1 MTTEYMD
8 LHEEDDPSMARRD
21 SSTAVFWKVYAA
33 FALVHAFSLGYQAVW
48 NSPTWNEKSH
58 LAAGV
63 SHWEFQRFDL
73 FRVNPPLVRTWAAIP
88 VVLLPHEENWRSYSL
103 SPVTRR
109 EASVGQAF
117 AEANGPEY
125 FRLMTCARWM
135 CIPFSLFGGWICG
148 RWAMQLYGL
157 SSGILAMLLWF
168 FSPMVLGHAS
178 LITADAHSAALGVAA
193 MYAVWSWLSAPNR
206 ESAVLA
212 GVVLGLG
219 LLAKHT
225 LLVLYPVT
233 CVLAVVFKTGKVP
246 QRPKYQQIAFVLLA
260 SLFVVNFGYLLEDS
274 FKPLKDYRFQ
284 SELLTGLETGGV
296 PEGGAA
302 SRLQGTHL
310 DRLPVPVPAN
320 YLQGIDTQRVDFE
333 GPVGPSYLCG
343 TWQERGWWYWY
354 VCAFSFKTPVGTLAL
369 LALAVGVSLFAKW
382 SNAPWRDELCV
393 WFPALAVIGLVSSQT
408 GFTIHYRYMM
418 PALPFLFIGISKVA
432 RAFVVQRKKLAV
444 IVGVLAITLFME
456 SLWAFP
462 HSLSFF
468 NGAVG
473 GPPKGPEYLVDSNTD
488 WGQDLFYL
496 RSWQEAHPEAE
507 PLRVLAPKA
516 MTAAELW
523 GVPFETIQQDSRDL
537 EPGWYAVSVNCLQQ
551 DPNSAG
557 GRNRLPAKLLNLE
570 PVANAGYSIRIY
582 RVAESEEGCALQEE

>member
-21 SSTAVFWKVYAA
+21 SSTAAFWKVYAA
-33 FALVHAFSLGYQAVW
+33 FALVHVFLLGYQAVW

-117 AEANGPEY
+117 AEANGPAY
-125 FRLMTCARWM
+125 FWLMTYARWM
-135 CIPFSLFGGWICG
+135 CIPFSLLGGWVCG
-148 RWAMQLYGL
+148 RWAMRLYGL
-157 SSGILAMLLWF
+157 PSGILAMLLWF

-193 MYAVWSWLSAPNR
+193 IYAVWNWLSAPDR
-206 ESAVLA
+206 ESAILA
-212 GVVLGLG
+212 GVVLGLA

-225 LLVLYPVT
+225 LLILCPVV
-233 CVLAVVFKTGKVP
+233 CIL
-246 QRPKYQQIAFVLLA
+246 AFVFMSKKAKRHATVRQLLLVMVA
-260 SLFVVNFGYLLEDS
+260 SVVVLNFGYLFEGSLR
-274 FKPLKDYRFQ
+274 PLKDYRFR
-284 SELLTGLETGGV
+284 SELFTGLELDEVSKDGAMSRV
-296 PEGGAA
+296 EGTLLEAI
-302 SRLQGTHL
+302 
-310 DRLPVPVPAN
+310 PVPVPAN

-333 GPVGPSYLCG
+333 RPVGPSYLCG

-354 VCAFSFKTPVGTLAL
+354 LCAFSFKTPAGTLAL
-369 LALAVGVSLFAKW
+369 LVLAIGMSFFARQ

-393 WFPALAVIGLVSSQT
+393 WLPATAVVVLVSSQT
-408 GFTIHYRYMM
+408 GFTTHYRYTI

-432 RAFVVQRKKLAV
+432 RAFAVQRQKLAV
-444 IVGVLAITLFME
+444 IVGALAIMTLME

-468 NGAVG
+468 NSAVG
-473 GPPKGPEYLVDSNTD
+473 GPRVGHEYLVDSNID

-496 RSWQEAHPEAE
+496 RCWQEAHPEAE
-507 PLRVLAPKA
+507 PFRVLAPKA
-516 MTAAELW
+516 MTAAGLW
-523 GVPFETIQQDSRDL
+523 DPPFETVQQGSGNVPR
-537 EPGWYAVSVNCLQQ
+537 GWYAISVNCLHQ
-551 DPNSAG
+551 DPDSAHAS
-557 GRNRLPAKLLNLE
+557 NRLPPGLLNLK
-570 PVANAGYSIRIY
+570 PVANVGYSMSIFHAPAR
-582 RVAESEEGCALQEE
+582 